1 MFYFSVFKEHS
12 FIIQMLFFIFLEQSV
27 EVFLLIF
34 LLFMHFYLQYTM
46 KANELIF

>member
-1 MFYFSVFKEHS
+1 
-12 FIIQMLFFIFLEQSV
+12 MLFFIFLEQSV

-46 KANELIF
+46 KANELIFWDKLAFYLTETMTH